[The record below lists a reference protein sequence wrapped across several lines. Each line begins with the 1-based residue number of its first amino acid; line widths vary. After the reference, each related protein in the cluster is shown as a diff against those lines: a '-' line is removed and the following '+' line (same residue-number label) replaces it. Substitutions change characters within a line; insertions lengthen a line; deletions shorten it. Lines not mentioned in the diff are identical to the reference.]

1 MTLPILRKTH
11 FSDQF
16 AAGVVDTIAG
26 GTPAADI
33 FEKFGGKFR
42 LDTGL

>member
-16 AAGVVDTIAG
+16 AAGVVDTG
-26 GTPAADI
+26 GTPAADN

-42 LDTGL
+42 LDTGR